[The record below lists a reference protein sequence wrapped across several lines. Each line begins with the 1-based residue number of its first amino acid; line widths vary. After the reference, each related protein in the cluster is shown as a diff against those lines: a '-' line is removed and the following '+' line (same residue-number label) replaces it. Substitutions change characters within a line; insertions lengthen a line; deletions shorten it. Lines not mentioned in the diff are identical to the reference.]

1 MWAQFGKSADH
12 QNKCEHNLVNIQK
25 WDIFGWIPNTVKKFR
40 IFRIKRGH
48 YRNFETV
55 WWFPRCRHHLR
66 RAGLVPRRIDGRKK
80 GLQISFFG
88 WVALIDFDKWSSL
101 CYWRATRKHPLKSG
115 KWNVDK
121 CHGFRKEGSTS
132 DLKLDNATYITVV
145 KNIPK
150 LSIWIIAHKI
160 IESFLWNYESFMAQK
175 FKYFKTWCLLFDDFQ
190 TLWLRGRTFNVIKR
204 TWYPQRS

>member
-1 MWAQFGKSADH
+1 MKR
-12 QNKCEHNLVNIQK
+12 
-25 WDIFGWIPNTVKKFR
+25 FR
-40 IFRIKRGH
+40 IFRIERGH

-55 WWFPRCRHHLR
+55 WWFTRCRHHLR

-145 KNIPK
+145 ENIPK
-150 LSIWIIAHKI
+150 MSHFTSFSTTINWTVFGRENSSTFLKNRAKI
-160 IESFLWNYESFMAQK
+160 
-175 FKYFKTWCLLFDDFQ
+175 
-190 TLWLRGRTFNVIKR
+190 FNLMTICWRKN
-204 TWYPQRS
+204 QNIS